1 MWKWPYHPQPFIAC
15 FGLVRPRLHSIAKL
29 PRRVKSSPLSAR
41 STLPAHGSCWLE
53 TARQFSTEMCWEDG
67 SARMANRCVS
77 NYTYVNLKASDT
89 LKHQPTKL
97 LRLLQSTPFRRQLH
111 TSLVEAGPPSQRMPG
126 ELPTAP
132 ASVMWSWRLN
142 GCFAG
147 RCPPVLACRSLRNC
161 TFSMNGTRCYVWQ
174 SLH

>member
-1 MWKWPYHPQPFIAC
+1 
-15 FGLVRPRLHSIAKL
+15 
-29 PRRVKSSPLSAR
+29 
-41 STLPAHGSCWLE
+41 
-53 TARQFSTEMCWEDG
+53 
-67 SARMANRCVS
+67 MANRCVS

-111 TSLVEAGPPSQRMPG
+111 TSLVEADPPSQRMPG

-132 ASVMWSWRLN
+132 ATISFPEPALPLSSGSVMWSWRLN

-161 TFSMNGTRCYVWQ
+161 TFSMNGRGGGLVEVYV
-174 SLH
+174 SEYVLPKIAFKNS